1 MLITV
6 DYVLVAAPTAPVM
19 SGKCLWGMRREVMLT
34 HQGGGIPMFAVLRSS
49 SLVKEHGQAKIGLD
63 LLKIVLDSFPISS
76 KFCL

>member
-1 MLITV
+1 
-6 DYVLVAAPTAPVM
+6 
-19 SGKCLWGMRREVMLT
+19 MLT